1 MQGLSTCPAATA
13 AVLSGAAQVAFAMGV
28 RSQGGQSGR
37 PAAGF
42 QGGVGFHGVVQ
53 AGIMPEEVQQ
63 AMHWHEV
70 REGLG
75 HAATVR

>member
-1 MQGLSTCPAATA
+1 
-13 AVLSGAAQVAFAMGV
+13 MGV